1 MAVELQIIR
10 AREFVSLDADEHL
23 DFEAS
28 KEALQSLAEACVK
41 RGLERAMLDLRDI
54 PAPPKPMFTPTQLAA
69 LVRTFWQAGFGS
81 RQRLAVLYREDPYG
95 GARLFA
101 FIGRIH
107 GWQVRAFTDFEEAFL
122 WLSKQR
128 DGPCGFR
135 EDEVPIPITIR
146 RNEIKNMP
154 IVQAAIPRGHDTR
167 RRRSV
172 RKRRSRRA
180 LRRTNTRCT

>member
-107 GWQVRAFTDFEEAFL
+107 GWQVRAFTEFEEAFL

-128 DGPCGFR
+128 DGPCGLR

-146 RNEIKNMP
+146 RNEIKSMP
-154 IVQAAIPRGHDTR
+154 IVQATARGHDTR
-167 RRRSV
+167 RRRLV

-180 LRRTNTRCT
+180 LRRTNTRCA